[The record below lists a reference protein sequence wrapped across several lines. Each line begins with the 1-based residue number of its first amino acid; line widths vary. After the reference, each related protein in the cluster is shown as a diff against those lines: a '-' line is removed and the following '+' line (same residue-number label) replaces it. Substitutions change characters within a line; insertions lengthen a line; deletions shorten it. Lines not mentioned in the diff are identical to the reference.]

1 METAERKNKAPRVG
15 AELEERTLEFA
26 AGVVVFVGALPRTEA
41 AIVIGRQLLRSG
53 TSIGANYHEANRAE
67 SRDDFAHKVAIAVK
81 EAAETEYWLILC
93 QRVDLGGSKPR
104 ELLTAE
110 ASQLIAILST
120 ILRRARRQ

>member
-1 METAERKNKAPRVG
+1 LETIERRNRAARVG
-15 AELEERTLEFA
+15 AELEGRTLEFA
-26 AGVVVFVGALPRTEA
+26 AGIVSFVAALSRTEA

-67 SRDDFAHKVAIAVK
+67 SREDFSHKVAIAVK

-93 QRVDLGGSKPR
+93 GRIELGTPKSR
-104 ELLTAE
+104 AALTAE
-110 ASQLIAILST
+110 AGELIAILST

>member
-1 METAERKNKAPRVG
+1 M
-15 AELEERTLEFA
+15 EFA
-26 AGVVVFVGALPRTEA
+26 AGVVAFVGALPRTEA

-93 QRVDLGGSKPR
+93 SRVDLGVPKPR
-104 ELLTAE
+104 ELLAAE